1 MSAVS
6 SPWSGRE
13 ALPPGSCLLLEAS
26 AGTGKTWQI
35 AHLVARLV
43 AQEGLGIERMLL
55 ITFTKAATAE
65 LRDRVRRRLLQL
77 QLALLDQLPAS
88 DIDPLLAE
96 LLAHPDRRM
105 LLGRVTAALTGF
117 DQAPIS
123 TIHGFCQRML
133 TQLAFESGQSP
144 GLEVMTDAS
153 AVLAEL
159 ADDELANLFASTDEL
174 GVAIAKSLGWSR
186 AGLRALAAPMS
197 AAVAPIVLPPSTFA
211 PGSLPGAAITQV
223 VRQWL
228 EIAAQTRH
236 WLADP
241 QQGGAAVAALQAEF
255 ARPSKSAA
263 RKGEAARRFKGS
275 YGKNL
280 CGKDFSELIAALEAG
295 MPWSHWGTLG
305 PWARDKA
312 ESSWT
317 DGAFSDF
324 AGSAVFQRLDDMAAA
339 LSELYPLARSEF
351 AQRARTTLDAELERR
366 GVLSYEAMLWRLA
379 ERIELEGPQG
389 PLARAV
395 RERFDVALIDEFQD
409 TDAAQWAVLSGAFAH
424 ADRRLLL
431 IGDPKQAIYAFRGAD
446 VHVYLQ
452 AAEGQHSRLPQRATM
467 TTNWRSDPALVQA
480 MNHLWADSS
489 RAFGGVPFD
498 YIAVQARPNALPQ
511 AIVGGGPTGKPRCP
525 LEIRWLDAQA
535 NGRDPAGPLSNKA
548 TANKLVYQ
556 ALLREIIALLQPDTR
571 LLENS
576 GSTEGRPVRPQDLAI
591 LVRTNAQAETI
602 QQMLIST
609 GIAAVTCSDESV
621 LQSQAADWLLCWL
634 DALARPGY
642 ERASRTAVVT
652 PLFGWTLAQLAAA
665 LANHRPLAD
674 ATAEPQVGQD
684 GESKDWGEWLD
695 DVQNWAN
702 LWTLRGFVLVWE
714 QAQSKHGVLQ
724 RLLAGEAGER
734 HATDLRHLIELC
746 HAEERTHRS
755 GPGGLAVWLRRQRG
769 EGQGEEVSRRLES
782 DAQAVQIVTIHKSKG
797 LEYPIVLAPFLWDTR
812 SAKSDGG
819 EPLLYHGAEGQL
831 SLDLRAPKSPGRE
844 EILLRLQEE
853 QLQEESRLLYV
864 ALTRAA
870 HHAVAWLVPAGE
882 TAKNPGRNAWARLL
896 LRERDDQGRWL
907 SDAMPAELASGDDLA
922 AWQERLERLCATSE
936 GTLGWSIEEPLGGP
950 LPAPVLPQETHQDLQ
965 ARAWNRGSLKD
976 DWKVTSYS
984 ALARRHSWDEDKRHE
999 QQATSPENLFGVPPA
1014 ASQTE
1019 VAPQPGDAEIDDSL
1033 DGDTSSDGQL
1043 ANWQALGA
1051 GPDVGSW
1058 VHAVLEHLDFANAQA
1073 KDLRSLAQLSA
1084 DLGWRHAVVKPI
1096 QHAAL
1101 QALAPAWLHTPL
1113 DGKLALPKDF
1123 SLTHLSATDRLDE
1136 FPFDLSLGLGA
1147 QNIDPEAI
1155 QAALLPQLLESEGEG
1170 PAWLV
1175 RLRKIA
1181 DLFPSLH
1188 GILTGTIDL
1197 VLRANGR
1204 FYIADY
1210 KTNRLKDRQGQVL
1223 SANQYRGAE
1232 LAHAMAEHGYHLQAL
1247 LYSLAVH
1254 RWLRQRLG
1262 ETYSYDQHFGG
1273 HLYLFL
1279 RGMDGSR
1286 QRGQDL
1292 TCSGVFAERWPLAVI
1307 QALDSALSPSQPAA
1321 GGAP

>member
-1 MSAVS
+1 MTAVI
-6 SPWSGRE
+6 SPWTGRE

-77 QLALLDQLPAS
+77 QLALLDQLPVS

-96 LLAHPDRRM
+96 LLAQPDRRV

-144 GLEVMTDAS
+144 GLEVMTDAA

-159 ADDELANLFASTDEL
+159 VDDELANLFASTDEL
-174 GVAIAKSLGWSR
+174 GVDIAKSLGWSR

-211 PGSLPGAAITQV
+211 PGSVPGTAITQV
-223 VRQWL
+223 VQQWL
-228 EIAAQTRH
+228 EIAAQVQH

-241 QQGGAAVAALQAEF
+241 QQGGAAVAALQEELAI
-255 ARPSKSAA
+255 PPGT
-263 RKGEAARRFKGS
+263 KGPGARRFKGT
-275 YGKNL
+275 YGKAL
-280 CGKDFSELIAALEAG
+280 FSKAFPALLAALDAG
-295 MPWSHWGTLG
+295 MPLSEWKTLE
-305 PWARDKA
+305 PWDLAKA
-312 ESSWT
+312 QTNWIAG
-317 DGAFSDF
+317 DFFGF
-324 AGSAVFQRLDDMAAA
+324 AGHAVFARLAQMAAA

-452 AAEGQHSRLPQRATM
+452 AAEGQRSRLPQRATM

-489 RAFGGVPFD
+489 RAFGTVPFD
-498 YIAVQARPNALPQ
+498 YIAVQARPNALTQ

-535 NGRDPAGPLSNKA
+535 TGHDPAGALTNKA
-548 TANKLVYQ
+548 NANKLVYQ
-556 ALLREIIALLQPDTR
+556 ALLREIIALLQPDSR
-571 LLENS
+571 LLERS
-576 GSTEGRPVRPQDLAI
+576 GPAEGRPVRPQDLAV

-602 QQMLIST
+602 QQMLMST

-621 LQSQAADWLLCWL
+621 MQSQAADWLLCWL

-665 LANHRPLAD
+665 LANHRPLAE
-674 ATAEPQVGQD
+674 ATAQPQAGHDQ
-684 GESKDWGEWLD
+684 ESKDWGEWLD
-695 DVQNWAN
+695 DVQSWAN

-724 RLLAGEAGER
+724 RLLASEAGER

-755 GPGGLAVWLRRQRG
+755 GPGGLAAWLRRQRG
-769 EGQGEEVSRRLES
+769 EGQGEELSRRLES

-812 SAKSDGG
+812 SAKSDAG
-819 EPLLYHGAEGQL
+819 EPLLHHGADGQL
-831 SLDLRAPKSPGRE
+831 SLDLRAPHSPGRDG
-844 EILLRLQEE
+844 ILQRLQEE

-896 LRERDDQGRWL
+896 LRERDDQGQWL
-907 SDAMPAELASGDDLA
+907 SDAMPPELAGGVDLA
-922 AWQERLERLCATSE
+922 AWQGRLERLCATSQ
-936 GTLGWSIEEPLGGP
+936 GTLGWSMEEPLGGP
-950 LPAPVLPQETHQDLQ
+950 LPAPVLPQEPLQDLQ
-965 ARAWNRGSLKD
+965 ARAWNRGPLKD

-984 ALARRHSWDEDKRHE
+984 ALARRHSWDEDDPH
-999 QQATSPENLFGVPPA
+999 QQVASAESAQGLPTAAHQAEAAT
-1014 ASQTE
+1014 QR
-1019 VAPQPGDAEIDDSL
+1019 GDAEIDDLL

-1051 GPDVGSW
+1051 GADVGTW
-1058 VHAVLEHLDFANAQA
+1058 VHAVLEHLDFASAQA

-1084 DLGWRHAVVKPI
+1084 DLGWRHAVVKPG

-1101 QALAPAWLHTPL
+1101 QALAPSWLHTPL
-1113 DGKLALPKDF
+1113 DGKVALPKDF
-1123 SLTHLSATDRLDE
+1123 SLAQLPTTDRLDE
-1136 FPFDLSLGLGA
+1136 FPFDLSLGLGD

-1155 QAALLPQLLESEGEG
+1155 QAALLAQLHESKGDG
-1170 PAWLV
+1170 PAWLARV
-1175 RLRKIA
+1175 QKSAEI
-1181 DLFPSLH
+1181 FPSLH

-1197 VLRANGR
+1197 VLRAEGR

-1210 KTNRLKDRQGQVL
+1210 KTNRLKDSQGQVL
-1223 SANQYRGAE
+1223 SAHQYRGAE
-1232 LAHAMAEHGYHLQAL
+1232 LARAMAEHGYHLQAL

-1286 QRGQDL
+1286 QRGPDL
-1292 TCSGVFAERWPLAVI
+1292 ACSGVFAERWPLAVI
-1307 QALDSALSPSQPAA
+1307 EALDSALSPSQPAA
-1321 GGAP
+1321 GGAQ

>member
-1 MSAVS
+1 MTAVS
-6 SPWSGRE
+6 APWSGSE

-96 LLAHPDRRM
+96 LLAHPDRPV

-144 GLEVMTDAS
+144 GLEVMTDAA

-159 ADDELANLFASTDEL
+159 VDDELANLFASTNEL
-174 GVAIAKSLGWSR
+174 GVDIAKSLGWSR

-211 PGSLPGAAITQV
+211 RGLLPGAAITQV
-223 VRQWL
+223 VQQWL
-228 EIAAQTRH
+228 EIAAQTRQ

-241 QQGGAAVAALQAEF
+241 QQGGAAVAALEAEL
-255 ARPSKSAA
+255 AIPSGT
-263 RKGEAARRFKGS
+263 KGAGARRFKGT
-275 YGKNL
+275 YGKIL
-280 CGKDFSELIAALEAG
+280 FSKGFPALIAALNAG
-295 MPWSHWGTLG
+295 MPLSEWKALE
-305 PWARDKA
+305 PWDLAKA
-312 ESSWT
+312 QTNWIA
-317 DGAFSDF
+317 GDF
-324 AGSAVFQRLDDMAAA
+324 ASFEGSAVFARLAQMAAA

-351 AQRARTTLDAELERR
+351 AQRARATLDAELERR

-424 ADRRLLL
+424 AERRLLL

-452 AAEGQHSRLPQRATM
+452 AAEGHRSRLPQRATM

-489 RAFGGVPFD
+489 RAFGAVPFD
-498 YIAVQARPNALPQ
+498 YIAVQARPNALAQ

-525 LEIRWLDAQA
+525 LEIRWLDAGA
-535 NGRDPAGPLSNKA
+535 SGDGSVGPLTNKA
-548 TANKLVYQ
+548 NANKLVYQ
-556 ALLREIIALLQPDTR
+556 ALLREITALLQPDAR
-571 LLENS
+571 LLANS
-576 GSTEGRPVRPQDLAI
+576 GPAEGRPVRPQDLAI

-621 LQSQAADWLLCWL
+621 MLSQAAEWLLSWL

-642 ERASRTAVVT
+642 ERALRTAVVT
-652 PLFGWTLAQLAAA
+652 PLFGWTLPQLAAA
-665 LANHRPLAD
+665 LANHRPLAE
-674 ATAEPQVGQD
+674 ATAQPQAGH
-684 GESKDWGEWLD
+684 GEESKDWGAWLE
-695 DVQNWAN
+695 DVQSWAN
-702 LWTLRGFVLVWE
+702 LWTLRGFVLAWE
-714 QAQSKHGVLQ
+714 QAQTKHAVLQ
-724 RLLAGEAGER
+724 RLLASEAGER
-734 HATDLRHLIELC
+734 HATDLRHLVELC

-755 GPGGLAVWLRRQRG
+755 GPGGLAAWLRRQRG
-769 EGQGEEVSRRLES
+769 EGQGDELSRRLES

-812 SAKSDGG
+812 TAKSDAG
-819 EPLLYHGAEGQL
+819 EPLLHHGDDGQL
-831 SLDLRAPKSPGRE
+831 ALDLRAANSPGRGQ
-844 EILLRLQEE
+844 IRQRLQEE

-882 TAKNPGRNAWARLL
+882 TAKHPERNAWARLL
-896 LRERDDQGRWL
+896 LRERDAQGQWL
-907 SDAMPAELASGDDLA
+907 SDAMPPELASGDDVA
-922 AWQERLERLCATSE
+922 AWQERLEQLCATSQ

-950 LPAPVLPQETHQDLQ
+950 LPAPVLPQEPNQNLQ
-965 ARAWNRGSLKD
+965 ARAWTRGPLND

-984 ALARRHSWDEDKRHE
+984 ALARRHNWDEDDGIGPKGAPAE
-999 QQATSPENLFGVPPA
+999 SAQGLPSTAGQTDDATTKQDS
-1014 ASQTE
+1014 
-1019 VAPQPGDAEIDDSL
+1019 DIDDLL
-1033 DGDTSSDGQL
+1033 DGDTSRDGQL
-1043 ANWQALGA
+1043 ASWQALGA
-1051 GPDVGSW
+1051 GPDVGTW
-1058 VHAVLEHLDFANAQA
+1058 VHAVLEHLDFASAQA

-1084 DLGWRHAVVKPI
+1084 DLGWRHAVVKPG

-1101 QALAPAWLHTPL
+1101 QALAAGWLHTPL
-1113 DGKLALPKDF
+1113 DGKSGLPKDF
-1123 SLTHLSATDRLDE
+1123 SLARLPMSDRLDE

-1147 QNIDPEAI
+1147 ENIDPEAI
-1155 QAALLPQLLESEGEG
+1155 QTALLAQLHDSTGEG
-1170 PAWLV
+1170 SAWLARV
-1175 RLRKIA
+1175 QKTAEI
-1181 DLFPSLH
+1181 FPSLH

-1197 VLRANGR
+1197 VLRAEGR

-1223 SANQYRGAE
+1223 VASQYLGGE
-1232 LAHAMAEHGYHLQAL
+1232 LARAMAEHGYHLQSL

-1262 ETYSYDQHFGG
+1262 ETYSYDRHFGG

-1286 QRGQDL
+1286 QRGPDL
-1292 TCSGVFAERWPLAVI
+1292 ACPGVFAERWPLAVI
-1307 QALDSALSPSQPAA
+1307 QALDSALSPGQPAA
-1321 GGAP
+1321 GGVQ